1 MSNETNTE
9 LKVGMERTGK
19 VKAVELYGAFVDIGT
34 GQDALLHV
42 SQLGKPNVRNVEDV
56 VKVGEE
62 VIVYILKV
70 DKDSGR
76 VALSLV
82 KPPTTTWDD
91 LQIGQSLSG
100 KVTRIEKFGAF
111 VDVGAE
117 RPAMI
122 HVSELSDGYVKSP
135 NDVVKIGQEVTGRVL
150 KIDRKKRQIDMSLK
164 TVQEKVEMPREEE
177 ETEDASL
184 TAMAMAF
191 RRAMGNENITF
202 RTPKKQNKKD
212 KREKHAREQDEIMSR
227 TLRQNIK

>member
-1 MSNETNTE
+1 MSNESNANLT
-9 LKVGMERTGK
+9 VGMERKGK
-19 VKAVELYGAFVDIGT
+19 VKAIELYGAFVDIGT

-56 VKVGEE
+56 VKAGEE
-62 VIVYILKV
+62 ITVYVLKV
-70 DKDSGR
+70 DKDNGR

-82 KPPTTTWDD
+82 KPPTVAWDD
-91 LQIGQSLSG
+91 LQVGQSLTG

-164 TVQEKVEMPREEE
+164 TVQEKIEMPKEESA
-177 ETEDASL
+177 EDDSL
-184 TAMAMAF
+184 TTMAMAF
-191 RRAMGNENITF
+191 RRAMGNENIPLPEKPNT
-202 RTPKKQNKKD
+202 
-212 KREKHAREQDEIMSR
+212 KREKRQRREREQDEIVER
-227 TLRQNIK
+227 TLRHHR

>member
-1 MSNETNTE
+1 MSNESNANLT
-9 LKVGMERTGK
+9 VGMERKGK
-19 VKAVELYGAFVDIGT
+19 VKAIELYGAFVDIGT

-56 VKVGEE
+56 VKAGEE
-62 VIVYILKV
+62 ITVYVLKV
-70 DKDSGR
+70 DKDNGR

-82 KPPTTTWDD
+82 RPPTVAWDD
-91 LQIGQSLSG
+91 LQVGQSLTG

-111 VDVGAE
+111 IDVGAE

-164 TVQEKVEMPREEE
+164 TVQEKIEMPKEEVS
-177 ETEDASL
+177 EDDSL

-191 RRAMGNENITF
+191 RRAMGNENIPLPEKPNT
-202 RTPKKQNKKD
+202 KKD
-212 KREKHAREQDEIMSR
+212 KRQRREREQDEIVER
-227 TLRQNIK
+227 TLRHHR

>member
-1 MSNETNTE
+1 MSNESNANLT
-9 LKVGMERTGK
+9 VGMERKGK
-19 VKAVELYGAFVDIGT
+19 VKAIELYGAFVDIGT

-56 VKVGEE
+56 VKAGEE
-62 VIVYILKV
+62 ITVYVLKV
-70 DKDSGR
+70 DKDNGR

-82 KPPTTTWDD
+82 KPPTVAWDD
-91 LQIGQSLSG
+91 LQVGQSLTG

-164 TVQEKVEMPREEE
+164 TVQEKIEMPKEEAA
-177 ETEDASL
+177 EDDSL
-184 TAMAMAF
+184 TTMAMAF
-191 RRAMGNENITF
+191 RRAMGNENIPLPDKPNT
-202 RTPKKQNKKD
+202 
-212 KREKHAREQDEIMSR
+212 KREKRQRREREQDEIIER
-227 TLRQNIK
+227 TLRHHR

>member
-1 MSNETNTE
+1 MSTE
-9 LKVGMERTGK
+9 SNADLKVGMERKGK
-19 VKAVELYGAFVDIGT
+19 VKAIELYGAFVDIGT

-62 VIVYILKV
+62 ITVYILKV
-70 DKDSGR
+70 DSANGR

-82 KPPTTTWDD
+82 KPPTVAWDD
-91 LQIGQSLSG
+91 LQVGQSLSG

-111 VDVGAE
+111 IDVGAE

-164 TVQEKVEMPREEE
+164 TVQEKIEMPREEE
-177 ETEDASL
+177 EEDESL

-191 RRAMGNENITF
+191 RRAMGNENVSF
-202 RTPKKQNKKD
+202 ASSRQNKKD
-212 KREKHAREQDEIMSR
+212 KREKQSREQDDIISR
-227 TLRQNIK
+227 TLRHHNH